1 VEVQGH
7 PVTRQGGPRHQQVF
21 LGKDQIAAVARF
33 PCAWTT
39 PDFCDAVMQ
48 QAVSDQLPAR
58 GSLRRRSLPTVTFRM
73 PPTRRRNDAASKG
86 FGMKAMHP
94 ARLSSFAWSAGPE
107 VTATTGIPASPHRS
121 STAGPPSCAGIYGQQ
136 VRRQETDDPPLL
148 ATPSVGLPCA
158 VDRAHRGAEAIGEP
172 RSSAD
177 SPG

>member
-1 VEVQGH
+1 MIGPAPPERTRPWRLRLQRAPLVIPDPETDYVEVQGH

-94 ARLSSFAWSAGPE
+94 ARLSSFASSAGPE
-107 VTATTGIPASPHRS
+107 VTATTGIPRVPASVFNRWTTFVRGDLRSTS
-121 STAGPPSCAGIYGQQ
+121 STSGN
-136 VRRQETDDPPLL
+136 R
-148 ATPSVGLPCA
+148 
-158 VDRAHRGAEAIGEP
+158 
-172 RSSAD
+172 
-177 SPG
+177 